1 MQDYNIYS
9 LVNDINYIIMMNLN
23 PEDLVNFCYV
33 SHKYIN
39 VCDSEIF
46 WNNYVHSDKFV
57 IYVPNDYTNV
67 NKIIQINSTW
77 KEIFYNTYKLN
88 NLLMLYDNES
98 INVDNLGKNI
108 KLFIYNLVL
117 NNKLDTLLPYMIDN
131 SNSFMASAIVEI
143 GLLLNNS
150 VILDYL
156 YNNLQEYNIIQLMSY
171 YGTPGSY
178 DYMVYVKNIN
188 FNRSFLLLLII
199 SGNIILFKYVIND
212 KTKTTDE
219 LLTTAI
225 SNANIEIT
233 DYLLKLNPKLNPTNG
248 ANLIYNKIMSNLF
261 GNSINK
267 NKIEAMLEYLIKN
280 KIYGNNYSFTMY
292 AVKNHNF
299 DMLYHIYNNYDTYK
313 LILNK
318 KEIVEII
325 KKDDILNKFI
335 TKME

>member
-1 MQDYNIYS
+1 MEEYNIYS

-23 PEDLVNFCYV
+23 PEDLVNFCLV
-33 SHKYIN
+33 SNKYIN
-39 VCDSEIF
+39 ICNSEIF

-57 IYVPNDYTNV
+57 MYVPKDYINV
-67 NKIIQINSTW
+67 KKIIQTNSSW

-88 NLLMLYDNES
+88 NLLFLYDNES
-98 INVDNLGKNI
+98 TNEVEKNI

-131 SNSFMASAIVEI
+131 SYSFMASSIIEV

-150 VILDYL
+150 IILDYL

-178 DYMVYVKNIN
+178 DYMVYVKNMN
-188 FNRSFLLLLII
+188 FNKMFITYLII
-199 SGNIILFKYVIND
+199 SGNIILFKHIIND
-212 KTKTTDE
+212 KTKTSDD
-219 LLTTAI
+219 LLTAAI

-233 DYLLKLNPKLNPTNG
+233 DYSLKLNPKLNPSNG
-248 ANLIYNKIMSNLF
+248 ANVIYNKIMSNLL
-261 GNSINK
+261 GSSVNK

-280 KIYGNNYSFTMY
+280 NIYGNNYSFTLY
-292 AVKNHNF
+292 AIKNHNL

-318 KEIVEII
+318 KEIVDII
-325 KKDDILNKFI
+325 KKDDVLNKFFNKYI
-335 TKME
+335 F